1 MTKKLTLLFS
11 LILLPLMA
19 SAHDIEIQNA
29 QGVTIYYNIVSD
41 KELAVTFKGESG
53 SSYVG
58 EYAGIVVIPEDVFY
72 DRKIYDVTSIG
83 KSAFEG
89 CTGLTSVTIGNKVTS
104 IGKDAFENCS
114 GLIHVVIGS
123 NVTYIGS
130 EAFKATGITTIDI
143 PNSVTAIG
151 KSAFQDCANLTSLTF
166 PNSIISI
173 EEGILT
179 DCINLKIVTIP
190 NSVTAIDEQ
199 LLKNC
204 NSLTE
209 VYCYAENVPV
219 TNTRAFEDSNAGNA
233 ILYVPAAS
241 VDAYKTTSPW
251 NEFGN
256 IVALSIRGDANG
268 DGEVNTNDADFIVD
282 YILGTPSA
290 TFNKE
295 AADANQDGEIGMPD
309 VMYIINH
316 NLNGK
321 FPEEKEKSMV
331 LHHSDGTESLIELST
346 KPLIKFSDD
355 KVQITTNVS
364 QKEYSQDDILSITYK
379 DDETIETNI
388 GIASGTIGE
397 AFYIYRNDGEIN
409 GFVRSDV
416 DSIAYSRYDA
426 DSIII
431 HNKIVTQIVYTND
444 SVFRIPLASIDSV
457 SFVTPKTTYQPGVIN
472 LSERLMPYIAGCD
485 SLTISLSAS
494 TPSDIIPRV
503 GDKLVTTEMNDI
515 FPIGFA
521 GEVTAVNGTEI
532 ICKSVLLEDV
542 FETYYNVSSVYGYVE
557 EEEQQQSSARGIRTN
572 INSIDGKWDRDFTIN
587 TIPISY
593 DREISRNVKPYSDLA
608 LKGGTGF
615 SVELKPTVHV
625 HVMLIVSKEEG
636 TYLQA
641 SVRGNLNVTERA
653 SIYGGIE
660 WSHDIPF
667 SKLKVERPV
676 CPYVNFFFEPGLF
689 IRANALASASVT
701 ASQDYSFWWTRDW
714 SSKGRNVIRPSAGGR
729 PTGFSL
735 DIEGCI
741 DGSVAAG
748 CYVDIGL
755 ALVNSAL
762 DKISLRGDIGA
773 EFVGHAMLYNNDIA
787 NAEKGTGVYE
797 RFRQSS
803 FELNAFVN
811 TSCNLKLAGGLWGA
825 SAPLPWNLS
834 GNINTWD
841 VVPTF
846 SDMKFKQSR
855 NDATKADASTLVSG
869 KCLFPVQIGFS
880 VRDENNEEVDDFWDS
895 SSFRNKNRT
904 MSETFSGLSST
915 GEYTLYPKVKALGII
930 DMLASPSIE
939 MEKNEMPV
947 MITDFKQT
955 KSEYKVNG
963 FNYNGSDYDYKYSCS
978 VTVGLTNSDNIDN
991 IEDWGYVYEDMSGNI
1006 THISLKNYS
1015 SPYTDSRYVYYRDE
1029 PSSYVR
1035 LYEYVKYKNDNEYY
1049 YGEAH
1054 DYPIKHSVTSC
1065 PDHNHPHMIDLGL
1078 PSGTKWACCNVGAST
1093 PEGYGGHFAWGE
1105 TNTKSTY
1112 NWETYK
1118 WGSSWDNVVNIG
1130 SDIAGTG
1137 YDAATTNWGAP
1148 WRMPNL
1154 TQIKELLDNC
1164 TSVWTTEN
1172 RVYGRR
1178 FTGVN
1183 GGSIFLPFAGSHW
1196 EEGNLIFVGSCGY
1209 YWSSTLD
1216 ESGPGSACYLYLD
1229 PGKVYLDGSNR
1240 YASRSVRPVR

>member
-1 MTKKLTLLFS
+1 MC
-11 LILLPLMA
+11 P
-19 SAHDIEIQNA
+19 
-29 QGVTIYYNIVSD
+29 
-41 KELAVTFKGESG
+41 
-53 SSYVG
+53 
-58 EYAGIVVIPEDVFY
+58 
-72 DRKIYDVTSIG
+72 
-83 KSAFEG
+83 
-89 CTGLTSVTIGNKVTS
+89 GLTSVT
-104 IGKDAFENCS
+104 C
-114 GLIHVVIGS
+114 
-123 NVTYIGS
+123 
-130 EAFKATGITTIDI
+130 EA
-143 PNSVTAIG
+143 
-151 KSAFQDCANLTSLTF
+151 
-166 PNSIISI
+166 
-173 EEGILT
+173 
-179 DCINLKIVTIP
+179 
-190 NSVTAIDEQ
+190 
-199 LLKNC
+199 
-204 NSLTE
+204 TE
-209 VYCYAENVPV
+209 VPSTGNRVFSDVPQ
-219 TNTRAFEDSNAGNA
+219 SNAT
-233 ILYVPAAS
+233 LYVPNSALE
-241 VDAYKTTSPW
+241 VYKTTEPW
-251 NEFGN
+251 SQFGT
-256 IVALSIRGDANG
+256 IEAIPDGVLRGDANS
-268 DGEVNTNDADFIVD
+268 DGEVNTNDAGFIVN
-282 YILGTPSA
+282 YILGTPDP

-321 FPEEKEKSMV
+321 FPEEKEKTMV

-346 KPLIKFSDD
+346 KPLIKFLDD

-364 QKEYSQDDILSITYK
+364 AKEYSQDDILSVTYK
-379 DDETIETNI
+379 DDENNEANI

-426 DSIII
+426 NSIK
-431 HNKIVTQIVYTND
+431 HSKIVTQIVYTND
-444 SVFRIPLASIDSV
+444 SVYWIPLAVIDSV

-485 SLTISLSAS
+485 SLTISLSAF

-557 EEEQQQSSARGIRTN
+557 EEQSSARGFKAILDP
-572 INSIDGKWDRDFTIN
+572 IDGKWDKDFRLN
-587 TIPISY
+587 VIPISY
-593 DREISRNVKPYSDLA
+593 DREISRNVKPNSDLA

-667 SKLKVERPV
+667 SKFKVERPV

-729 PTGFSL
+729 HTGSSL

-741 DGSVAAG
+741 DGSIAG
-748 CYVDIGL
+748 GGYVDIGL

-846 SDMKFKQSR
+846 SDMKFKQKGS
-855 NDATKADASTLVSG
+855 DATIADANASVSG

-904 MSETFSGLSST
+904 MTETFSGLSST
-915 GEYTLYPKVKALGII
+915 GKYTLYPKVKAFGII
-930 DMLASPSIE
+930 DMLASPSE
-939 MEKNEMPV
+939 ELERSEFPV
-947 MITDFKQT
+947 EITEFKQT
-955 KSEYKVNG
+955 SSEYEPNG
-963 FNYNGSDYDYKYSCS
+963 FNYNGSYYDYKYPCS
-978 VTVGLTNSDNIDN
+978 VTVNLTNSDNV
-991 IEDWGYVYEDMSGNI
+991 EDWGYVYEDMSGNKAN
-1006 THISLKNYS
+1006 ISLRNYG
-1015 SPYTDSRYVYYRDE
+1015 SPYTDSRYVYYRNE

-1035 LYEYVKYKNDNEYY
+1035 LFEYVKYKNDNEYH
-1049 YGEAH
+1049 YGKAK
-1054 DYPIKHSVTSC
+1054 DYPVSYHVILC
-1065 PDHNHPHMIDLGL
+1065 PDDNHPHAIDLGL
-1078 PSGTKWACCNVGAST
+1078 PSGTKWACCNLGANN
-1093 PEGYGGHFAWGE
+1093 PEDYGKRYAWGE
-1105 TNTKSTY
+1105 TMTKSSYTKNNYKYYDNVTGNYFGIATY
-1112 NWETYK
+1112 NGNSE
-1118 WGSSWDNVVNIG
+1118 
-1130 SDIAGTG
+1130 SDIAGTQ
-1137 YDAATTNWGAP
+1137 YDAATVNWGAP
-1148 WRMPNL
+1148 WRMPSKE
-1154 TQIKELLDNC
+1154 QVGELLSAYYYLSSKH
-1164 TSVWTTEN
+1164 TSKNGIGGREFIGKNGNTIFMPTGIWSSSAFCGGPWALVFYSDHYFFD
-1172 RVYGRR
+1172 YGASP
-1178 FTGVN
+1178 FTG
-1183 GGSIFLPFAGSHW
+1183 
-1196 EEGNLIFVGSCGY
+1196 GY
-1209 YWSSTLD
+1209 I
-1216 ESGPGSACYLYLD
+1216 
-1229 PGKVYLDGSNR
+1229 
-1240 YASRSVRPVR
+1240 RPVCK